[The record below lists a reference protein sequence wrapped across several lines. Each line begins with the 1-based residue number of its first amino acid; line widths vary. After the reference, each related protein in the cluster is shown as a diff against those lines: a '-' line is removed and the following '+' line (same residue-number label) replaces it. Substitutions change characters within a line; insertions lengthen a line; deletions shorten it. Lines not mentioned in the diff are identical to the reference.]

1 MKYLSIIICTFYF
14 LILAGCGF
22 VVLDQNKLKN
32 YKILEIKENGNKK
45 INFFIKNELYNL
57 LNANDSTN
65 ELIISIETEKVKS
78 IKEKNKKNQ
87 ITKYNISINSS
98 IELNF
103 TSKNYKKT
111 VNLNKSNFYD
121 VNVNHNITKNNEK
134 NSEKNLIDELSKD
147 ISNEILKIVNEF

>member
-32 YKILEIKENGNKK
+32 YKILEIKENGDKK

-65 ELIISIETEKVKS
+65 ELIINIETEKVKS

-87 ITKYNISINSS
+87 ITKYNINIVSS

-103 TSKNYKKT
+103 INKNLKKT
-111 VNLNKSNFYD
+111 INSKKQNSYN
-121 VNVNHNITKNNEK
+121 VNVNHNITQNNEK
-134 NSEKNLIDELSKD
+134 NIEKNLIDELSQD
-147 ISNEILKIVNEF
+147 ISNQILKIINAF